1 VPDEVTR
8 ATREYLDTLDDAA
21 FGAAT
26 PVKPKSLSPCD
37 PAARL
42 TAATGD
48 RAFFAYSTNYLVDL
62 ENAFQLSMSRRPRQS
77 ARPRPGRCG
86 RDAGLA
92 GQEFLLGRT
101 FERKTGSHPGLRAGT
116 CFC

>member
-26 PVKPKSLSPCD
+26 PVKPKSLSPSD

-48 RAFFAYSTNYLVDL
+48 RAFFAYSTNDLVDL
-62 ENAFQLSMSRRPRQS
+62 DGCVSIVDVAVTSWYLYMGQVTRQALHLARRP
-77 ARPRPGRCG
+77 
-86 RDAGLA
+86 
-92 GQEFLLGRT
+92 
-101 FERKTGSHPGLRAGT
+101 
-116 CFC
+116 